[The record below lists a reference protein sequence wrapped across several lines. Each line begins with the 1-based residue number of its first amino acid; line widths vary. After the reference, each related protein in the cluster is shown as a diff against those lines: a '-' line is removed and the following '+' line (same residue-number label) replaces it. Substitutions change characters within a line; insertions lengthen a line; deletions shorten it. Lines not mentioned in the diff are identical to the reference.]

1 MADKKIITW
10 DIETIADK
18 SVIPFLP
25 PVKPNGTLKDAI
37 KIKADIEKKE
47 IDRIA
52 KLGLDP
58 TTARI
63 CCFGWHYDFGKE
75 KTHHLILK
83 DESPEAEKA
92 LIQKTWDILSTGDH
106 FVTFNGIS
114 FDVPML
120 LMRSLINR
128 VRPAVQISTKKYT
141 IQNHTDVRAVLSNWD
156 AYKPGTLDYY
166 SRLLLG
172 KTPKGEFDG
181 SDVQMMYEME
191 MFEDIGNYCKQ
202 DTQCTFEIYELLT
215 QYYL

>member
-92 LIQKTWDILSTGDH
+92 LIQKIWDILSTGDH

-156 AYKPGTLDYY
+156 NFAKGSLDFY
-166 SRLLLG
+166 SRLLLDR
-172 KTPKGEFDG
+172 TPKGDFDG

-191 MFEDIGNYCKQ
+191 MFEDIGNYCEQ
-202 DTQCTFEIYELLT
+202 DCRCTYEIFELLT